1 MKTNGLFAA
10 LCCAALLTGCTAA
23 PKQDNPDGSA
33 DSTAETTA
41 AVTEAPAET
50 EPAPPAER
58 SLVTLGDSIAF
69 GYGMEDPDTQ
79 RYSAIVSAALS
90 ERDGIS
96 WHDYN
101 YALSGDDSS
110 DLLWRL
116 QKGRAKFLPS
126 SDKII
131 INIGSNN
138 LLGVY
143 EDYVRDR
150 IDFDEDDL
158 DIDSLTDEQIADMQK
173 QVEDALSDEEAVRQE
188 IETRLDE
195 NLTQL
200 SSDLEEIYAWIR
212 NVNEDAD
219 IYVLNIYNP
228 YRDTEENVLPGLS
241 DDPGTYAQTQ
251 IDRANQIIADFT
263 DRHSDLIPVDIAAAF
278 AASNPLP
285 IAGKTEAELP
295 AVTDSDSPYADME
308 YLDPHPDEAGQKL
321 IADTILAKMD
331 ADS

>member
-1 MKTNGLFAA
+1 MKKNWIPALVFAA
-10 LCCAALLTGCTAA
+10 ALMLTGCTAA
-23 PKQDNPDGSA
+23 QTKPEEPESI
-33 DSTAETTA
+33 AETTA

-50 EPAPPAER
+50 EPVSVEER

-79 RYSAIVSAALS
+79 RYSAIVSMALS
-90 ERDGIS
+90 ERDGIT

-101 YALSGDDSS
+101 YALNGDDSS

-143 EDYVRDR
+143 EDYVREQ
-150 IDFDEDDL
+150 IDYDEDD
-158 DIDSLTDEQIADMQK
+158 IDLESLTEEQIAEMQK

-188 IETRLDE
+188 LETRIDE

-200 SSDLEEIYAWIR
+200 ESDLEEIYKWIR
-212 NVNEDAD
+212 GVNEDAE

-228 YRDTEENVLPGLS
+228 YRDAETGALPGGEE
-241 DDPGTYAQTQ
+241 DPGTYAQTQ
-251 IDRANQIIADFT
+251 IDRANAIIAAFT
-263 DRHSDLIPVDIAAAF
+263 SQHVDLIAVDIATAF
-278 AASNPLP
+278 DACTTLP
-285 IAGKTEAELP
+285 IAGKVETELP
-295 AVTDSDSPYADME
+295 AATDPDSPFADYE
-308 YLDPHPDEAGQKL
+308 YLDPHPNEAGQKL
-321 IADTILAKMD
+321 IADTILGYMNSAQ
-331 ADS
+331 